1 MLLYWESLSSYILLP
16 CPKSRKKSI
25 SKYFD
30 AYTQQII
37 DFFKYINERIF
48 VIEYTSDIAIMQP
61 PKVQCL

>member
-25 SKYFD
+25 SKYFN

-37 DFFKYINERIF
+37 DFFNYINKRMF
-48 VIEYTSDIAIMQP
+48 VIEYTTNFVFM
-61 PKVQCL
+61 LLFRLF

>member
-16 CPKSRKKSI
+16 CQKIRKNSI

-37 DFFKYINERIF
+37 DFFKYINKRMF
-48 VIEYTSDIAIMQP
+48 VIEYTTNFVFM
-61 PKVQCL
+61 LLFRLF

>member
-37 DFFKYINERIF
+37 DFFNYINKRMF
-48 VIEYTSDIAIMQP
+48 VIEYTTNFVFM
-61 PKVQCL
+61 LLFRLF

>member
-1 MLLYWESLSSYILLP
+1 MLLYWESLSSYMLLP

-37 DFFKYINERIF
+37 DFFKYINKRMF
-48 VIEYTSDIAIMQP
+48 VIEYTTNFVFM
-61 PKVQCL
+61 LLFRLF

>member
-1 MLLYWESLSSYILLP
+1 MLLYWESLSSYILLL

-37 DFFKYINERIF
+37 DFLKYINKRMF
-48 VIEYTSDIAIMQP
+48 VIEYTTNFVFM
-61 PKVQCL
+61 LLFRLF